1 MGEKD
6 AALSQV
12 RGAASGAALAY
23 YSRSARRA
31 GQRGDA
37 GGQLLRP
44 LLARRRHEPVAWG
57 RGDGRRCHATCVPC
71 VRTELCTEVL
81 PQCTHLGHCPLP
93 QGAQAGMG
101 ADAQYGCGYGT
112 IHGSAQVIACSVAC
126 PSVHTC
132 NVVVCWQTRL
142 AIACSELCP
151 THLTCNY
158 DCYITRNPAVC
169 PIASAIGCP
178 PQSLG
183 CPQQSLGCGG
193 QGPAPF
199 AGAGSFFGNHS
210 CPGVCRPMTVE
221 CLQ

>member
-1 MGEKD
+1 MRCANARLRDGISGEVGHGSCAK
-6 AALSQV
+6 
-12 RGAASGAALAY
+12 R
-23 YSRSARRA
+23 SRK
-31 GQRGDA
+31 
-37 GGQLLRP
+37 
-44 LLARRRHEPVAWG
+44 RRRKFRSPYRRRSEK
-57 RGDGRRCHATCVPC
+57 RCHATCVPC